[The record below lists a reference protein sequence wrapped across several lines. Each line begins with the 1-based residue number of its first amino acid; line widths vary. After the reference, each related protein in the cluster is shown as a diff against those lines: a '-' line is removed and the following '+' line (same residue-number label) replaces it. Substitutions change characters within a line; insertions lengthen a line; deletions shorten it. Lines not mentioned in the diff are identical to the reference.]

1 MGVGPVGPKRGLRH
15 MVGKPLGSS
24 GASLGTTALGLM
36 VITASALVGA
46 ETGLA
51 QTFAAQLQSPA
62 PITAAAPA
70 AGVAAPVAAAPKA
83 AATVKTIA
91 ASPPTL
97 GGAKTAAAPEPAVRP
112 DKTRTRFV
120 IGLDKSTEFQI
131 STLANPNRVVVD
143 LPDVRIQ
150 LPPDVTA
157 NQGGL
162 VKSFYGGLSAPG
174 KAKVVIT
181 VDGPVVVE
189 SHKIESSKDG
199 KTHRLVLELAAF
211 DAKTHVK
218 KAAASAPAGS
228 VLAAPTFTLG
238 AVGMAPPMP
247 KQAVRPSVA
256 ATKAYKPIIVI
267 DPGHGGHDS
276 GASKFG
282 TIEKNVV
289 LAFSLALR
297 DKLNATGRYIVKMT
311 RDSDVFIPLDQRRD
325 FAEQTKA
332 NLFIAV
338 HADYAGAKARGA
350 TIYSLRDNVAKDLQR
365 SSRGVSS
372 DNLIAAKDEA
382 QIKQAN
388 AEQLGTVKGILGDL
402 AQREVSATKDSTG
415 IFARSVIET
424 MGETTSMQSNPDRS
438 AAFRVL
444 KSASVPAV
452 LIELAYVTNQQD
464 AANLKSDVW
473 RDKVSASITAAVEN
487 YFSNQNAYLLKVGG

>member
-1 MGVGPVGPKRGLRH
+1 MTIKTFGI
-15 MVGKPLGSS
+15 S
-24 GASLGTTALGLM
+24 GAFRGTTALGL
-36 VITASALVGA
+36 VLAAASGLAAGETAI
-46 ETGLA
+46 A
-51 QTFAAQLQSPA
+51 QTFAAQLQNPAAVAAPSTATATPTMSP
-62 PITAAAPA
+62 AAPA
-70 AGVAAPVAAAPKA
+70 PAAPSKA
-83 AATVKTIA
+83 VKVIA
-91 ASPPTL
+91 VTPPTL
-97 GGAKTAAAPEPAVRP
+97 GTARAAAAPEPAVRP

-120 IGLDKSTEFQI
+120 IGLEKPTDFQI

-143 LPDVRIQ
+143 LPDVRMQ
-150 LPPDVTA
+150 LPPDTSA
-157 NQGGL
+157 NQSGL

-174 KAKVVIT
+174 KTKVVIT

-189 SHKIESSKDG
+189 SQKIETSKDG

-211 DAKTHVK
+211 DAKSHVK
-218 KAAASAPAGS
+218 KAAAAVGSPAGS
-228 VLAAPTFTLG
+228 ALAAPTFALG
-238 AVGMAPPMP
+238 AAGMAPPMP

-311 RDSDVFIPLDQRRD
+311 RDNDTFVDLDKRRD
-325 FAEQTKA
+325 FAEQNKA

-350 TIYSLRDNVAKDLQR
+350 TIYSLRDTVAKDLQR
-365 SSRGVSS
+365 SAKGHAS

-402 AQREVSATKDSTG
+402 AQREVSVNKESTG
-415 IFARSVIET
+415 MFAKSVIET

-452 LIELAYVTNQQD
+452 LIELAYVSNQQD
-464 AANLKSDVW
+464 AANLKSDAW
-473 RDKVSASITAAVEN
+473 RDKVSASITTAVEN

>member
-1 MGVGPVGPKRGLRH
+1 MAIRLLGISGPSRGT
-15 MVGKPLGSS
+15 
-24 GASLGTTALGLM
+24 AALGLVM
-36 VITASALVGA
+36 AALG
-46 ETGLA
+46 GLAPVHIAAA

-62 PITAAAPA
+62 AATSA
-70 AGVAAPVAAAPKA
+70 AGLGGAKSVAA
-83 AATVKTIA
+83 T
-91 ASPPTL
+91 PPTL
-97 GGAKTAAAPEPAVRP
+97 GSKPVIAPELATRP

-120 IGLDKSTEFQI
+120 IGLEKPTEFQI

-143 LPDVRIQ
+143 LPEVRMQ

-174 KAKVVIT
+174 KTKVVIS

-199 KTHRLVLELAAF
+199 KTHRLVLELVAI
-211 DAKTHVK
+211 DAKAQAR
-218 KAAASAPAGS
+218 KAAAAIGSPAGS
-228 VLAAPTFTLG
+228 ALAQPTFALG
-238 AVGMAPPMP
+238 AAGLQPPMP

-256 ATKAYKPIIVI
+256 AIKSYKPIIVI

-311 RDSDVFIPLDQRRD
+311 RDNDTFVDLDKRRD
-325 FAEQTKA
+325 FAEQNKA

-350 TIYSLRDNVAKDLQR
+350 TIYSLRDTVAKDLQR
-365 SSRGVSS
+365 SAKGHAS

-382 QIKQAN
+382 QIKEAN
-388 AEQLGTVKGILGDL
+388 AEQLGAVKGILGDL

-424 MGETTSMQSNPDRS
+424 MGETTSMQNNPDRS

-452 LIELAYVTNQQD
+452 LIELAYVSNQQD
-464 AANLKSDVW
+464 AANLKSDAW

>member
-1 MGVGPVGPKRGLRH
+1 MAIKRSGISGSLR
-15 MVGKPLGSS
+15 
-24 GASLGTTALGLM
+24 GTTALGL
-36 VITASALVGA
+36 ALVALSGLASGSIA
-46 ETGLA
+46 EA

-62 PITAAAPA
+62 AAP
-70 AGVAAPVAAAPKA
+70 
-83 AATVKTIA
+83 VKTIA
-91 ASPPTL
+91 VTPPTL
-97 GGAKTAAAPEPAVRP
+97 GKSATAPELATRP
-112 DKTRTRFV
+112 DKTRTRFI
-120 IGLDKSTEFQI
+120 IGLEKPAEFQI

-143 LPDVRIQ
+143 LPDVRMQ

-174 KAKVVIT
+174 KTKVVIS

-189 SHKIESSKDG
+189 SHKIETSKDG
-199 KTHRLVLELAAF
+199 KTHRLVLELVAI
-211 DAKTHVK
+211 DAKAQAK
-218 KAAASAPAGS
+218 KAAAAIGSPAGS
-228 VLAAPTFTLG
+228 ALAQPTFALG
-238 AVGMAPPMP
+238 AAGLQPPMP

-256 ATKAYKPIIVI
+256 AIKSYKPIIVI

-311 RDSDVFIPLDQRRD
+311 RDNDTFVDLDKRRE
-325 FAEQTKA
+325 FAEQNKA

-350 TIYSLRDNVAKDLQR
+350 TIYSLRDTVAKDLQR
-365 SSRGVSS
+365 SAKGHAS

-388 AEQLGTVKGILGDL
+388 AEQLGAVKGILGDL
-402 AQREVSATKDSTG
+402 AQREVSATQDSTG

-424 MGETTSMQSNPDRS
+424 MGETTSMQNNPDRS

-452 LIELAYVTNQQD
+452 LIELAYVSNQQD
-464 AANLKSDVW
+464 AANLKSDAW

>member
-1 MGVGPVGPKRGLRH
+1 MTIKSFGI
-15 MVGKPLGSS
+15 S
-24 GASLGTTALGLM
+24 GAFRGTTALGL
-36 VITASALVGA
+36 VLAAASGLVSADTAV
-46 ETGLA
+46 A
-51 QTFAAQLQSPA
+51 QTFAAQLQAPAAATAPSTATATPTISPA
-62 PITAAAPA
+62 AAAPA
-70 AGVAAPVAAAPKA
+70 APSKA
-83 AATVKTIA
+83 VKVIAAT
-91 ASPPTL
+91 PPTL
-97 GGAKTAAAPEPAVRP
+97 GTAKSATAPEPAVRP
-112 DKTRTRFV
+112 DKSRTRFV
-120 IGLDKSTEFQI
+120 IGLENPTEFQV
-131 STLANPNRVVVD
+131 STLANPNRVIVD
-143 LPDVRIQ
+143 LPDVRMQ
-150 LPPDVTA
+150 LPPEAGA

-162 VKSFYGGLSAPG
+162 VKSFYGGLAAPG
-174 KAKVVIT
+174 KTKVVIT

-189 SHKIESSKDG
+189 SQKIETSKDG

-211 DAKTHVK
+211 DAKSQPK
-218 KAAASAPAGS
+218 KTAAAGPAI
-228 VLAAPTFTLG
+228 AAPTFALG
-238 AVGMAPPMP
+238 AAGMAPPMP

-311 RDSDVFIPLDQRRD
+311 RDNDTFVDLDKRRD
-325 FAEQTKA
+325 FAEQNKA

-350 TIYSLRDNVAKDLQR
+350 TIYSLRDTVAKDLQR
-365 SSRGVSS
+365 SAKGHAS

-402 AQREVSATKDSTG
+402 AQREVSVNNQSTG
-415 IFARSVIET
+415 MFAKSVIET
-424 MGETTSMQSNPDRS
+424 MGETTSMQSNPDRT

-452 LIELAYVTNQQD
+452 LIELAYVSNQQD
-464 AANLKSDVW
+464 AANLKSDAW
-473 RDKVSASITAAVEN
+473 RDKVSASITTAVEN

>member
-1 MGVGPVGPKRGLRH
+1 MMIKHFGFFGAFR
-15 MVGKPLGSS
+15 SS
-24 GASLGTTALGLM
+24 TALGL
-36 VITASALVGA
+36 VLVTTSLLPSGPA
-46 ETGLA
+46 LA
-51 QTFAAQLQSPA
+51 QTFAAQLQNATKA
-62 PITAAAPA
+62 PEA
-70 AGVAAPVAAAPKA
+70 AAPVAAPSKVVKPV
-83 AATVKTIA
+83 AAT
-91 ASPPTL
+91 PPTL
-97 GGAKTAAAPEPAVRP
+97 STAKTVTAPEPAVRP
-112 DKTRTRFV
+112 DKSRTRFV
-120 IGLDKSTEFQI
+120 IGLEKPTEFQI

-143 LPDVRIQ
+143 LPDVRMQ
-150 LPPDVTA
+150 LPPEVGA

-162 VKSFYGGLSAPG
+162 VKSFYGGLAAPG
-174 KAKVVIT
+174 KSKVVIT

-189 SHKIESSKDG
+189 SHKIETSKDG

-211 DAKTHVK
+211 DAKSPVK
-218 KAAASAPAGS
+218 KTAVVAGAPAGTA
-228 VLAAPTFTLG
+228 LAAPTFALG
-238 AVGMAPPMP
+238 AAGMAPPMP

-311 RDSDVFIPLDQRRD
+311 RDNDSFVDLDKRRE
-325 FAEQTKA
+325 FAEQNKA

-350 TIYSLRDNVAKDLQR
+350 TIYSLRDTVAKDLQR
-365 SSRGVSS
+365 SAKGHAS

-382 QIKQAN
+382 QIKSAN

-402 AQREVSATKDSTG
+402 AQREVSVNKESTG
-415 IFARSVIET
+415 MFAKSVIET

-452 LIELAYVTNQQD
+452 LIELAYVSNQQD
-464 AANLKSDVW
+464 AANLKSDAW
-473 RDKVSASITAAVEN
+473 RDKVSASIATAVEN
-487 YFSNQNAYLLKVGG
+487 YFSNQNAYMLKVGG

>member
-1 MGVGPVGPKRGLRH
+1 MTIKSFGN
-15 MVGKPLGSS
+15 S
-24 GASLGTTALGLM
+24 GAFRGAPALGL
-36 VITASALVGA
+36 ILLATSALVSSQTA
-46 ETGLA
+46 TA
-51 QTFAAQLQSPA
+51 QTFAAQLQNPA
-62 PITAAAPA
+62 AVAAPSAGSSTPPIGPAASAPA
-70 AGVAAPVAAAPKA
+70 APSKA
-83 AATVKTIA
+83 VKVIA
-91 ASPPTL
+91 VTPPTL
-97 GGAKTAAAPEPAVRP
+97 GAAKSATAPEPAVRP

-120 IGLDKSTEFQI
+120 IGLEKPTEFQI

-143 LPDVRIQ
+143 LPDVRMQ
-150 LPPDVTA
+150 LPPETSA
-157 NQGGL
+157 NQSGL

-174 KAKVVIT
+174 KTKVVIT

-189 SHKIESSKDG
+189 SQKIETSKDG

-211 DAKTHVK
+211 DAKSQPK
-218 KAAASAPAGS
+218 KTAAVATAGAAI
-228 VLAAPTFTLG
+228 AAPTFALG
-238 AVGMAPPMP
+238 ATGMAPPMP

-311 RDSDVFIPLDQRRD
+311 RDNDSFVDLDKRRE
-325 FAEQTKA
+325 FAEQNKA

-350 TIYSLRDNVAKDLQR
+350 TIYSLRDTVAKDLQR
-365 SSRGVSS
+365 SAKGHAS
-372 DNLIAAKDEA
+372 DNLIAAKDEDK
-382 QIKQAN
+382 IKQAN

-402 AQREVSATKDSTG
+402 AQREVSVNKESTG
-415 IFARSVIET
+415 MFAKSVIET

-452 LIELAYVTNQQD
+452 LIELAYVSNQQD
-464 AANLKSDVW
+464 AANLKSDAW
-473 RDKVSASITAAVEN
+473 RDKVSASITTAVEN

>member
-1 MGVGPVGPKRGLRH
+1 MVITPFWASGVFR
-15 MVGKPLGSS
+15 
-24 GASLGTTALGLM
+24 GTTAL
-36 VITASALVGA
+36 ALLVVA
-46 ETGLA
+46 ATGLVSSETAVA
-51 QTFAAQLQSPA
+51 QTFAAQLQSLAPTPA
-62 PITAAAPA
+62 LAPVAAAAAPA
-70 AGVAAPVAAAPKA
+70 AANPVPPKIAAP
-83 AATVKTIA
+83 VKTIA
-91 ASPPTL
+91 VSPPTL
-97 GGAKTAAAPEPAVRP
+97 GGSKAAAAADPAVRP

-120 IGLDKSTEFQI
+120 IGLDKPTEFQI
-131 STLANPNRVVVD
+131 STLANPNRVIVD
-143 LPDVRIQ
+143 LPDVRMQ

-189 SHKIESSKDG
+189 SHKIETSKDG
-199 KTHRLVLELAAF
+199 KTHRLVIELAAF
-211 DAKTHVK
+211 DAKSSARKT
-218 KAAASAPAGS
+218 AAAVGAPAGS
-228 VLAAPTFTLG
+228 ALAGPTFALG
-238 AVGMAPPMP
+238 AAGMAPPMP

-256 ATKAYKPIIVI
+256 AIKAYKPIIVI

-311 RDSDVFIPLDQRRD
+311 RDTDTFVDLDKRRD
-325 FAEQTKA
+325 FAEQNKA

-365 SSRGVSS
+365 SAKGHAS

-382 QIKQAN
+382 QIMQAN

-464 AANLKSDVW
+464 AANLKSDAW
-473 RDKVSASITAAVEN
+473 RDKVSASITTAVEN
-487 YFSNQNAYLLKVGG
+487 YFSNQNAYMLKVGG

>member
-1 MGVGPVGPKRGLRH
+1 MANSFSGFPDAFRGP
-15 MVGKPLGSS
+15 
-24 GASLGTTALGLM
+24 TALALILAATIVAGPQ
-36 VITASALVGA
+36 SAA
-46 ETGLA
+46 A
-51 QTFAAQLQSPA
+51 QTFAAQLQ
-62 PITAAAPA
+62 
-70 AGVAAPVAAAPKA
+70 APVAAAAPTA
-83 AATVKTIA
+83 APAKTIA
-91 ASPPTL
+91 AMPPTL
-97 GGAKTAAAPEPAVRP
+97 TGPAKTATAPEPATRP

-120 IGLDKSTEFQI
+120 IGLDKPTEFQI

-143 LPDVRIQ
+143 LPDVRMQ
-150 LPPDVTA
+150 LPPDLTA

-189 SHKIESSKDG
+189 SHKIETSKDG

-211 DAKTHVK
+211 DPKAHAK
-218 KAAASAPAGS
+218 KAAVTAAPTGTP
-228 VLAAPTFTLG
+228 LAAPAFALG
-238 AVGMAPPMP
+238 AAGMAPPMP
-247 KQAVRPSVA
+247 KQAVRPSVS

-297 DKLNATGRYIVKMT
+297 DKLNATGRYIVKLT
-311 RDSDVFIPLDQRRD
+311 RDTDVFIPLDQRRD
-325 FAEQTKA
+325 FAEQNKA

-365 SSRGVSS
+365 SAKGHAS
-372 DNLIAAKDEA
+372 DNLIAAKDEDK
-382 QIKQAN
+382 IKQAN

-402 AQREVSATKDSTG
+402 AQREVSVNKESTG
-415 IFARSVIET
+415 MFAKSVIET
-424 MGETTSMQSNPDRS
+424 MGETTSMQNNPDRS

-452 LIELAYVTNQQD
+452 LIELAYVSNQQD
-464 AANLKSDVW
+464 AANLKSDAW

-487 YFSNQNAYLLKVGG
+487 YFSNQNAYMLKVGG